1 MDYIG
6 SKLMIEKSI
15 CHLTSAHARGDTR
28 IFVKQCKSLAK
39 EGFDTSL
46 IVADGLGNSEE
57 EDIVVFD
64 VGKSKSR
71 IGRIFKSAR
80 KVYHKALEVDA
91 DIYHLHDPE
100 LIPYGLKLLK
110 RGKKVVFDAHED
122 LPMQILSKYYLNKY
136 VAHILSRVVR
146 KYESYA
152 CSKMSAVVA
161 ATPFIRNKFLKI
173 NSNTIDVNNYPKL
186 SEIDTKV
193 SWSEKKNSAVYIGGI
208 AKIRGIREIVKAL
221 EYTKGVRLDLAGS
234 FINDDIESE
243 VKGYPQ
249 WSKVVEHGYLNRKS
263 VADLLLQSK
272 VGLVTLYPQKNYLDS
287 LPVKMFEYM
296 NAGIP
301 VIASNFSY
309 WNSIIEENIC
319 GVTVNPLD
327 PKAIGEAIGTIIS
340 NDVLAEEMGKNG
352 RQAILTKYNWSI
364 EFDKLRVLYQDL
376 LENK

>member
-1 MDYIG
+1 MSYKG

-39 EGFDTSL
+39 EGFDITC
-46 IVADGLGNSEE
+46 IVADGLGDSEE
-57 EDIVVFD
+57 EDVRIFD
-64 VGKSKSR
+64 VGKGKSR

-80 KVYHKALEVDA
+80 KVYHKALEFNA

-122 LPMQILSKYYLNKY
+122 LPMQILSKHYLNKY
-136 VAHILSRVVR
+136 VAHILSLVVR

-173 NSNTIDVNNYPKL
+173 NSNTIDVNNYPKI
-186 SEIDTKV
+186 SEIDTRV

-208 AKIRGIREIVKAL
+208 TKIRGIREIVKAL

-243 VKGYPQ
+243 VKGYLQ
-249 WSKVVEHGYLNRKS
+249 WSNVVEHGYLNRKS

-309 WNSIIEENIC
+309 WNSIIEENKC

-327 PKAIGEAIGTIIS
+327 PKAIGEAIGTIIF

>member
-1 MDYIG
+1 
-6 SKLMIEKSI
+6 MIEKSI

-64 VGKSKSR
+64 VGKGKSR

-80 KVYHKALEVDA
+80 KVYHRALEVDA

-136 VAHILSRVVR
+136 VAHILSWVVR

-186 SEIDTKV
+186 SEIVTKV

-309 WNSIIEENIC
+309 WNSIIEENKC
-319 GVTVNPLD
+319 GVTVDPLD
-327 PKAIGEAIGTIIS
+327 SKAIGEAIGTIIS
-340 NDVLAEEMGKNG
+340 NNVLAEEMGKNG
-352 RQAILTKYNWSI
+352 RQAILTKYNWFI
-364 EFDKLRVLYQDL
+364 EFGKLRVLYQDL

>member
-1 MDYIG
+1 M
-6 SKLMIEKSI
+6 SI
-15 CHLTSAHARGDTR
+15 KNTVCHLTSAHARGDTR
-28 IFVKQCKSLAK
+28 IFVKQCVSLAQA
-39 EGFDTSL
+39 GFYTYL
-46 IVADGLGNSEE
+46 IVADGLGNSKQD
-57 EDIVVFD
+57 DITIYD
-64 VGKSKSR
+64 VGKGSSRMSR
-71 IGRIFKSAR
+71 IIKSTR
-80 KVYHKALEVDA
+80 EVYKKSVEVDA

-152 CSKMSAVVA
+152 CSKMSAVVT

-173 NSNTIDVNNYPKL
+173 NSNTIDVNNYPKI
-186 SEIDTKV
+186 SEIDTRV

-208 AKIRGIREIVKAL
+208 TKIRGIREIVKAL

-243 VKGYPQ
+243 VKGYLQ

-309 WNSIIEENIC
+309 WNSIIEENKC

-327 PKAIGEAIGTIIS
+327 PKAIGEAIGTIIF

-364 EFDKLRVLYQDL
+364 EFDKLRVLYHDL

>member
-1 MDYIG
+1 
-6 SKLMIEKSI
+6 MIEKSI

-296 NAGIP
+296 SAGLP
-301 VIASNFSY
+301 V
-309 WNSIIEENIC
+309 
-319 GVTVNPLD
+319 
-327 PKAIGEAIGTIIS
+327 IIS
-340 NDVLAEEMGKNG
+340 NFPIWREIVESAKCGICVDPLKPTEIANAINYIISHPEEAELMGQNG
-352 RQAILTKYNWSI
+352 KKAVFEKYNWLN
-364 EFDKLRVLYQDL
+364 EEKKLLKLYK
-376 LENK
+376 NIAK